1 MTQNDVLTAL
11 RAFLLLIVP
20 AGTQVIAAQDNGV
33 PMPLDPFIS
42 MNLISVERL
51 STNHTDYPGTNEA
64 LQTAPSKITVQ
75 LDCYGADSG
84 DTAARIM
91 TMFRTCYAADDFGE
105 PCQPLYAD
113 DPVQIP
119 LINGEET
126 YEQRWKLSAAL
137 QYNPQ
142 YTHPQQYAD
151 AITINL
157 ESLK

>member
-1 MTQNDVLTAL
+1 MTQTDVLTAL

-64 LQTAPSKITVQ
+64 TQTAPSKITVQ
-75 LDCYGADSG
+75 LDCYGSNSG
-84 DTAARIM
+84 DTATRIM
-91 TMFRTCYAADDFGE
+91 TMFRTCYAADDFGD

-126 YEQRWKLSAAL
+126 YEQRWKLQAVM
-137 QYNPQ
+137 QYNPT
-142 YTHPQQYAD
+142 YTHAQQYAD
-151 AITINL
+151 ALTITSEGL
-157 ESLK
+157 Q